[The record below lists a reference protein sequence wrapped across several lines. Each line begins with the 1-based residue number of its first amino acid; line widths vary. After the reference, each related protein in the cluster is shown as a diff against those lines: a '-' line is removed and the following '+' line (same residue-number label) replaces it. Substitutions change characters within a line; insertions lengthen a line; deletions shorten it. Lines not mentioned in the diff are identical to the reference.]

1 MSDHNKIHDKTDE
14 WHWSDSVTAWED
26 EFDHRDIV
34 VSLDPQERLGED
46 TYAVSYINFNSEHEY
61 VRGLGLFWHEK
72 EAFAFAEANMMQTHS
87 QIENQLEEV
96 LSLQETDNDPEY
108 QATLRGQAI
117 ALEWVLGER

>member
-1 MSDHNKIHDKTDE
+1 MNNRIHDKTDNPL
-14 WHWSDSVTAWED
+14 WSDNIVAWND

-34 VSLDPQERLGED
+34 ISQDPQNRLGED
-46 TYAVSYINFNSEHEY
+46 TYVVSYINLNADHDY

-72 EAFAFAEANMMQTHS
+72 EAFAFAEANMMQTYT
-87 QIENQLEEV
+87 QIEDQLEEV
-96 LSLQETDNDPEY
+96 LSLQENDNDPEY